1 MVVEDTRAC
10 LVRGGGAVV
19 GESARVCLVII
30 EDTVALYLAG
40 STELEISHPRS
51 VVTVGKWDLNYTIEV
66 FSGCPVANNRSI
78 AL

>member
-40 STELEISHPRS
+40 STKLKVSHPRS
-51 VVTVGKWDLNYTIEV
+51 VVIVGKWDLDYAVEV
-66 FSGCPVANNRSI
+66 LSGCPVANNRSM